1 MNDIKKWSLQMLD
14 AHEMILLN
22 RDSTHSIPDGPPENE
37 HSHDFFEIE
46 YIISGSGTQIINGRE
61 YPVRKGDVIL
71 LKIGD
76 THSYSSKDSL
86 RIVNC
91 IFDPIAF
98 SDEVDILT
106 SSIKS
111 NEVIPNYL
119 SLSGD
124 DVLDVEYII
133 VKMEEEYEKKEVDY
147 VNALRNYLQLFIIKL
162 MRSVKKQLSNN
173 LNYQIRRA
181 IEFIEANFSTIHPSD
196 VSSFLSYNSSYFS
209 KIFKEQT
216 GVNISEYINRKRIKE
231 AFRMIKDS
239 NSTIEAISLA
249 VGFKDKKHFNQMFK
263 RYVGTTPNTIRK
275 NK

>member
-1 MNDIKKWSLQMLD
+1 
-14 AHEMILLN
+14 
-22 RDSTHSIPDGPPENE
+22 
-37 HSHDFFEIE
+37 
-46 YIISGSGTQIINGRE
+46 
-61 YPVRKGDVIL
+61 
-71 LKIGD
+71 
-76 THSYSSKDSL
+76 
-86 RIVNC
+86 
-91 IFDPIAF
+91 
-98 SDEVDILT
+98 
-106 SSIKS
+106 
-111 NEVIPNYL
+111 VIPNYL

-263 RYVGTTPNTIRK
+263 RYIGTTPNTIRK